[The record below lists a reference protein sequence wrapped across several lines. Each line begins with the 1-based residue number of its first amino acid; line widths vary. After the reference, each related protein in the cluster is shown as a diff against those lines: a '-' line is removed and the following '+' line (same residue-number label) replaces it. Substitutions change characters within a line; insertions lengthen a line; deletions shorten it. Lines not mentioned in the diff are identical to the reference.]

1 MVNPQILT
9 DESKINETMQSAGD
23 SLITRAHHFLQQG
36 SNWRILSVNFQYIDI
51 LLYKPLEASSYFELP
66 PELQHSRK
74 GLVNIIVYCLLYHLH
89 QNKIIKDP
97 ERVSKYKQYE
107 NTVDFSDID
116 FPVANADIHKIERKN
131 NIAVNVLAMKA
142 KPHFLFI

>member
-1 MVNPQILT
+1 
-9 DESKINETMQSAGD
+9 MQSAGD

-51 LLYKPLEASSYFELP
+51 LLYKPLEASSYIELP

-74 GLVNIIVYCLLYHLH
+74 GLVNIKNEDQKCFVYCLLYHLH
-89 QNKIIKDP
+89 QDKIIKDP

-107 NTVDFSDID
+107 NTVDFSNID